1 MEDIIVENT
10 IWKKLVIIIVG
21 KFIQSKF
28 EFIEG
33 SMNYIEKLT

>member
-1 MEDIIVENT
+1 
-10 IWKKLVIIIVG
+10 VIIIVG

-33 SMNYIEKLT
+33 SMNYIEKLTWKLTTFKAIHTSFI